1 MAFPEQ
7 KSASAARGEHSHFVQ
22 FYDDATQLMTEVAA
36 FIDQALRAG
45 GTGIV
50 IAAPEHIIDLAPR
63 LSGLGSTASAAWYPG
78 RLVVLD
84 ARITL
89 EQFMVDGWPDAN
101 RFEAVVGKLVA
112 EVCARGGAVHAFG
125 EMVALLCA
133 DGHYAAAIELEA
145 LWNQLAARFGFS
157 LFCGYPWSAFSSHRD
172 TTAFQQV
179 CAAHDRVCHD
189 CAEPAGDAEV
199 QMATL
204 KQRNRALEA
213 ELARLR
219 ESEQT
224 LLQREKDLT
233 DFIENAAEGLHRV
246 GADGTILWANKAEL
260 QMLGYRWEEYVGRH
274 VSQFHVDQPVI
285 EDVLGRLESGETL
298 LDRPARLRCKDG
310 SIKHVL
316 MHSNGYFED
325 GKLSYTRC
333 FTRDATE
340 RYERD
345 QALAQLRAAS
355 NAKDEF
361 LAMLGHELR
370 NPLSPIVTAVQ
381 LARMRGGAKDAPELG
396 IIQRQVDHL
405 VRLVDD
411 LLDVSRVT
419 RGKIDLK
426 LERVRIDQPVAKA
439 VEMASPLFDARGQR
453 LDVEVA
459 PGLECHGDPVRLAQ
473 VLANL
478 LTNAARYTQPGGH
491 VALHAQPGGDGWFA
505 LSVKDNGIG
514 LAPEMLTRVFDLF
527 VQGKRGAD
535 RAEGGLGIGL
545 ALVKNIVELHGGTV
559 EARSEGPGH
568 GSEFVVRLPAQAA
581 GMDHLRAPQPA
592 QVAAPMA
599 DRLRF
604 LVVDDNVDAA
614 TTLGQLLEAL
624 GQDVRVFHD
633 PMAALDAACHYQP
646 DVALLDIGLPVL
658 DGYQLAAGLRERLG
672 QDACRMIALTG
683 YGQEGDRRRSAAA
696 GFEQHLVKPIG
707 WQELA
712 RVAAAAGGAP
722 AGD

>member
-1 MAFPEQ
+1 MTSPEP
-7 KSASAARGEHSHFVQ
+7 KSASPARGEHSHFVQ
-22 FYDDATQLMTEVAA
+22 FYDSDTQLMTEVAA

-50 IAAPEHIIDLAPR
+50 IAAPEHIVELAPR
-63 LSGLGSTASAAWYPG
+63 LSGLGGTASGAWYPG

-84 ARITL
+84 ARSTL
-89 EQFMVDGWPDAN
+89 EQFMVDGWPDPT

-112 EVCARGGAVHAFG
+112 EVCARGGTVHAFG

-133 DGHYAAAIELEA
+133 EGHYAAALELES
-145 LWNQLAARFGFS
+145 LWNQLAGRFGFS
-157 LFCGYPWSAFSSHRD
+157 LFCGYPWSAFSSHGQTR
-172 TTAFQQV
+172 AFQQV
-179 CAAHDRVCHD
+179 CAAHDRVCHE
-189 CAEPAGDAEV
+189 CVEAVGDAAV
-199 QMATL
+199 QMAAL
-204 KQRNRALEA
+204 EQRNRALEA
-213 ELARLR
+213 ELARVR
-219 ESEQT
+219 ESEHT

-246 GADGTILWANKAEL
+246 GSDGTILWANRAEL
-260 QMLGYRWEEYVGRH
+260 QMLGYRWEEYVGQNIA
-274 VSQFHVDQPVI
+274 QFHADPPVI
-285 EDVLGRLESGETL
+285 EDVLSRLESGETL

-316 MHSNGYFED
+316 VHSNGYFED
-325 GKLSYTRC
+325 GKLCYTRC

-355 NAKDEF
+355 IAKDEF

-370 NPLSPIVTAVQ
+370 NPLSPIVTAVH
-381 LARMRGGAKDAPELG
+381 LARMRGGTQQAPELD

-426 LERVRIDQPVAKA
+426 IERLRLDQPVAKA

-459 PGLECHGDPVRLAQ
+459 ADLECQGDPVRLAQ

-491 VALHAQPGGDGWFA
+491 IALQARRDGEGWIT

-514 LAPEMLTRVFDLF
+514 LEAEMLPRVFDLF

-568 GSEFVVRLPAQAA
+568 GSEFVVRLPVPA
-581 GMDHLRAPQPA
+581 GGTDHAPEPQPA
-592 QVAAPMA
+592 LAAAPVAA
-599 DRLRF
+599 RQRV

-614 TTLGQLLEAL
+614 KTLGQLLEAL
-624 GQDVRVFHD
+624 GQEVRVFND
-633 PMAALDAACHYQP
+633 PMAALEAAGDYRP

-658 DGYQLAAGLRERLG
+658 DGYKLAAGLRERLG
-672 QDACRMIALTG
+672 PDACRMIALTG
-683 YGQEGDRRRSAAA
+683 YGQEGDRMRSAAA

-707 WQELA
+707 WPELA
-712 RVAAAAGGAP
+712 RVVAP
-722 AGD
+722 AAR